1 LAVREGLKPSPSLFP
16 NEKLPINTKS
26 GAIAPQGDI
35 MSKQIKYAYKR
46 HNTWVYRRTYP
57 QHLQHILG
65 SSLKQS
71 LKTADAKTAKAR
83 VAELNQTF
91 TNIVKEAEQ
100 NVSANIGKASANST
114 DHSVRVPVARPRYHH
129 ARLVGERLV
138 KDLAAAYLTCQ
149 SERLRPGSYK
159 AVRFATELLVSHLGT
174 HELGDITQV
183 QGREVLSLITQLS
196 PNIRKYCK
204 GQSASLTQ
212 LASLSARLE
221 PGHTLAPQTQGRIWK
236 HMLQVF
242 DWCVEQGELT
252 ANPWEHLTIREKPE
266 VYPHKVLTDE
276 QVVTLLQAKDR
287 VLSSA
292 LLFGLLTGMRSGEI
306 CGLLAS
312 DVISK
317 GNLGRFIQIQPNEH
331 RQLKSR
337 AAEREV
343 PLHAKLEQLLDK
355 SLPQQGRLF
364 PTLNVDK
371 VVKAYA
377 KLLITYPTLTGTVFH
392 STRKWFITQ
401 CERTGVPEHYTATL
415 VGHHTARSAN
425 KLTYALYSG
434 GISDAQK
441 REIVDG
447 IRLPVSSS
455 NGEGTS

>member
-1 LAVREGLKPSPSLFP
+1 
-16 NEKLPINTKS
+16 
-26 GAIAPQGDI
+26 
-35 MSKQIKYAYKR
+35 MSTQIKYAYKR

-57 QHLQHILG
+57 QHLQPLLG

-91 TNIVKEAEQ
+91 TNIVKEAEDD
-100 NVSANIGKASANST
+100 VSANPGKASANST
-114 DHSVRVPVARPRYHH
+114 HNSVRVPVARPRYHH
-129 ARLVGERLV
+129 ARFVGERLV
-138 KDLAAAYLTCQ
+138 KDLAAEYLTYQ

-159 AVRFATELLVSHLGT
+159 AIRFATELLVSHLGT
-174 HELGDITQV
+174 NKLGDITQV

-196 PNIRKYCK
+196 PNVRKYSK
-204 GQSASLTQ
+204 GQAASLTQ
-212 LASLSARLE
+212 LTELSGEVE
-221 PGHTLAPQTQGRIWK
+221 PGEILAPQTQARIWK
-236 HMLQVF
+236 HMVHVF
-242 DWCVEQGELT
+242 DWCVEHGELS
-252 ANPWEHLTIREKPE
+252 NNLWEHLTIREKPE
-266 VYPHKVLTDE
+266 VYPHKVLTDD
-276 QVVTLLQAKDR
+276 QVATLLKAKDR

-306 CGLLAS
+306 CGLLES

-317 GNLGRFIQIQPNEH
+317 GNLGRFIRIQPNEH
-331 RQLKSR
+331 RQLKSK

-343 PLHAKLEQLLDK
+343 PLHTKLERLLDT
-355 SLPQQGRLF
+355 SLPKQGRLF
-364 PTLNVDK
+364 PTLSVDK

-377 KLLITYPTLTGTVFH
+377 KLRIAHPNLTGTVFH

-415 VGHHTARSAN
+415 VGHHSARSAN

-441 REIVDG
+441 REIVNG
-447 IRLPVSSS
+447 IRLPES
-455 NGEGTS
+455 EGTL

>member
-1 LAVREGLKPSPSLFP
+1 
-16 NEKLPINTKS
+16 
-26 GAIAPQGDI
+26 
-35 MSKQIKYAYKR
+35 MSTQIKYAYKW

-57 QHLQHILG
+57 QHLQPLLG

-71 LKTADAKTAKAR
+71 LKTADAKTAKTRA
-83 VAELNQTF
+83 AELNQTF
-91 TNIVKEAEQ
+91 TNIVKEADAH
-100 NVSANIGKASANST
+100 VSANTGKASANST
-114 DHSVRVPVARPRYHH
+114 DNSVRVPVARPRYHH
-129 ARLVGERLV
+129 ACFLGERLV
-138 KDLAAAYLTCQ
+138 KDLAKAYLMYQ

-159 AVRFATELLVSHLGT
+159 AVRFATELLLSHLGT
-174 HELGDITQV
+174 TKLGDITQA
-183 QGREVLSLITQLS
+183 QGREVLSLIAQLS
-196 PNIRKYCK
+196 PNVRKHSQAK
-204 GQSASLTQ
+204 GASLTQ
-212 LASLSARLE
+212 LTELSGEVE
-221 PGHTLAPQTQGRIWK
+221 PGQILAPQTQGRIWK

-242 DWCVEQGELT
+242 DWCVEQGELST
-252 ANPWEHLTIREKPE
+252 NPWEHLTIRAKPD

-276 QVVTLLQAKDR
+276 QVVTLLRAKDR

-317 GNLGRFIQIQPNEH
+317 GNLGRFIRIQPNEH
-331 RQLKSR
+331 RQLKSK

-343 PLHAKLEQLLDK
+343 PLHAKLEQFLDA
-355 SLPQQGRLF
+355 SLPNQGRLF
-364 PTLNVDK
+364 PALTVDK

-377 KLLITYPTLTGTVFH
+377 KLRQTYPTLTGTVFH

-415 VGHHTARSAN
+415 VGHHSARSTN

-441 REIVDG
+441 REILDG
-447 IRLPVSSS
+447 IRLPDW
-455 NGEGTS
+455 EGTS

>member
-1 LAVREGLKPSPSLFP
+1 MS
-16 NEKLPINTKS
+16 TK
-26 GAIAPQGDI
+26 
-35 MSKQIKYAYKR
+35 IKYAYKR

-57 QHLQHILG
+57 QHLQHLLG

-91 TNIVKEAEQ
+91 TNIVKEAKQ
-100 NVSANIGKASANST
+100 HVSANTGQTGAIIPNACGATA
-114 DHSVRVPVARPRYHH
+114 DPRPGIERPRYHYD
-129 ARLVGERLV
+129 RFVGERLV
-138 KDLAAAYLTCQ
+138 KDLAAEYLTYQ
-149 SERLRPGSYK
+149 MQRLRPGSYK
-159 AVRFATELLVSHLGT
+159 AIRFATELLVSNLGT
-174 HELGDITQV
+174 TKLGDITQA
-183 QGREVLSLITQLS
+183 QGREVLSLIAQLS
-196 PNIRKYCK
+196 PNVRKHAK
-204 GQSASLTQ
+204 AKEATLIQ
-212 LASLSARLE
+212 LAKLSAELE
-221 PGHTLAPQTQGRIWK
+221 PGHTLAPQTQARIWK

-242 DWCVEQGELT
+242 DWCVEQGELST
-252 ANPWEHLTIREKPE
+252 NPWEHLIIKEKPE
-266 VYPHKVLTDE
+266 VFPHMVLTNE

-317 GNLGRFIQIQPNEH
+317 GNLGRFIRIQPNEV
-331 RQLKSR
+331 RQLKSK

-343 PLHAKLEQLLDK
+343 PLHSMLEQLLDT
-355 SLPQQGRLF
+355 SLPKLGRLF
-364 PTLNVDK
+364 PTLSVDK

-377 KLLITYPTLTGTVFH
+377 KLRQTYPALTGTVFH

-415 VGHHTARSAN
+415 VGHHSARSAN

-447 IRLPVSSS
+447 IRLPGLSKEC
-455 NGEGTS
+455 EGTS

>member
-1 LAVREGLKPSPSLFP
+1 
-16 NEKLPINTKS
+16 
-26 GAIAPQGDI
+26 
-35 MSKQIKYAYKR
+35 MSTQIKYAYKR

-57 QHLQHILG
+57 QHLQPLLG

-91 TNIVKEAEQ
+91 TNIIKEADQ
-100 NVSANIGKASANST
+100 HVSANTGKDPANST
-114 DHSVRVPVARPRYHH
+114 ENSVRVPVARPRYHH
-129 ARLVGERLV
+129 ACLLGERLV
-138 KDLAAAYLTCQ
+138 KDLAKAYLTYQ

-159 AVRFATELLVSHLGT
+159 SVRFATELLVSHLGT
-174 HELGDITQV
+174 TKLGDITQA
-183 QGREVLSLITQLS
+183 QGREVLSMIAQLS
-196 PNIRKYCK
+196 PNVRKYSK
-204 GQSASLTQ
+204 GQAASLTQ
-212 LASLSARLE
+212 LAELSAKLE

-242 DWCVEQGELT
+242 DWCVEQGELST
-252 ANPWEHLTIREKPE
+252 NPWEHLTIREKPE
-266 VYPHKVLTDE
+266 VNPHKVLMDE
-276 QVVTLLQAKDR
+276 QVVILLQAKDR
-287 VLSSA
+287 VISNA

-306 CGLLAS
+306 CGLLTS

-317 GNLGRFIQIQPNEH
+317 GNLGRFIRIQPNEH
-331 RQLKSR
+331 RQLKSK
-337 AAEREV
+337 AAGREV

-355 SLPQQGRLF
+355 SLPKQGRLF
-364 PTLNVDK
+364 PSLTVDK

-377 KLLITYPTLTGTVFH
+377 KLRITHPNLTGTVFH

-415 VGHHTARSAN
+415 VGHHSARSAN

-447 IRLPVSSS
+447 IMLPDW
-455 NGEGTS
+455 EGTS

>member
-1 LAVREGLKPSPSLFP
+1 
-16 NEKLPINTKS
+16 
-26 GAIAPQGDI
+26 
-35 MSKQIKYAYKR
+35 MSTQIKYAYKR

-57 QHLQHILG
+57 QHLQHFLG

-91 TNIVKEAEQ
+91 TNIIKEAEQ
-100 NVSANIGKASANST
+100 HVSANTGKASANST
-114 DHSVRVPVARPRYHH
+114 DNSVRVPVARPRYHH
-129 ARLVGERLV
+129 ACFVGERLV
-138 KDLAAAYLTCQ
+138 KDLAAAYLTYQ

-159 AVRFATELLVSHLGT
+159 AIRFATELLVSHLET
-174 HELGDITQV
+174 TKLGSITQAH
-183 QGREVLSLITQLS
+183 GREVLSLIAQLS
-196 PNIRKYCK
+196 PNVRKYARAK
-204 GQSASLTQ
+204 EAPLIQ
-212 LASLSARLE
+212 LAKLSAELE
-221 PGHTLAPQTQGRIWK
+221 PGHMLAPQTQARIWK
-236 HMLQVF
+236 HMLQVL
-242 DWCVEQGELT
+242 DWCVEQGELS

-266 VYPHKVLTDE
+266 VSPHKVLTDE

-306 CGLLAS
+306 CGLMAG
-312 DVISK
+312 DIISK
-317 GNLGRFIQIQPNEH
+317 GNLGRFICIQPNEH
-331 RQLKSR
+331 RQLKSK

-343 PLHAKLEQLLDK
+343 PLHAKLEELLDTF
-355 SLPQQGRLF
+355 LPNKGRLF
-364 PTLNVDK
+364 PTLTVDK

-377 KLLITYPTLTGTVFH
+377 KLRIAYPNLTGTVFH

-415 VGHHTARSAN
+415 VGHHSARSTN

-447 IRLPVSSS
+447 IRLPDLSKEWEA
-455 NGEGTS
+455 NA

>member
-1 LAVREGLKPSPSLFP
+1 
-16 NEKLPINTKS
+16 
-26 GAIAPQGDI
+26 
-35 MSKQIKYAYKR
+35 MSTQIKYAYKR

-57 QHLQHILG
+57 QHLQPLLG

-91 TNIVKEAEQ
+91 TNIVKEADAH
-100 NVSANIGKASANST
+100 VSANTGKASASST
-114 DHSVRVPVARPRYHH
+114 DNYIRVPVARPRYHH
-129 ARLVGERLV
+129 ARFVGEWLV
-138 KDLAAAYLTCQ
+138 KGLAAEYLTYQ

-174 HELGDITQV
+174 IKLGDITQA
-183 QGREVLSLITQLS
+183 QGREVLSLIVQLS
-196 PNIRKYCK
+196 PNVRKHTPAK
-204 GQSASLTQ
+204 GASLTQ
-212 LASLSARLE
+212 LVKLSGEVE
-221 PGHTLAPQTQGRIWK
+221 PGHTLAPQTQARIWK
-236 HMLQVF
+236 HMQQVF

-252 ANPWEHLTIREKPE
+252 TNPWGHLTIREKPE
-266 VYPHKVLTDE
+266 VYPHKVPTDD
-276 QVVTLLQAKDR
+276 QVLTLLQAKDR

-312 DVISK
+312 DVISN
-317 GNLGRFIQIQPNEH
+317 GNLGRFIRIQPNEF
-331 RQLKSR
+331 RQLKSK

-343 PLHAKLEQLLDK
+343 PLHTKLEQLLDT
-355 SLPQQGRLF
+355 SLPNQGRLF
-364 PTLNVDK
+364 PTLTVDK

-377 KLLITYPTLTGTVFH
+377 KLRIIHPALTGTVFH

-415 VGHHTARSAN
+415 VGHHAARSAN
-425 KLTYALYSG
+425 RLTYTLYSG

-447 IRLPVSSS
+447 IKLPDW
-455 NGEGTS
+455 EGTS

>member
-1 LAVREGLKPSPSLFP
+1 
-16 NEKLPINTKS
+16 
-26 GAIAPQGDI
+26 
-35 MSKQIKYAYKR
+35 MSTQIKYAYKR

-57 QHLQHILG
+57 KHLQEYLG

-91 TNIVKEAEQ
+91 TNIVKEAEDH
-100 NVSANIGKASANST
+100 VSANTGKDPAIIPNACGATADPRPSIE
-114 DHSVRVPVARPRYHH
+114 RPRYQPV
-129 ARLVGERLV
+129 RLLGERLV
-138 KDLAAAYLTCQ
+138 KDLAVSYLTYQ

-159 AVRFATELLVSHLGT
+159 AIRFAAELLVSHLGT
-174 HELGDITQV
+174 TKLGDITQA

-196 PNIRKYCK
+196 PNVRKYSS
-204 GQSASLTQ
+204 GHSARLSQ
-212 LASLSARLE
+212 LAALSTELE
-221 PGHTLAPQTQGRIWK
+221 PGHTLSPQTQTRIWK
-236 HMLQVF
+236 HMLQIF
-242 DWCVEQGELT
+242 NWCVEQRELST
-252 ANPWEHLTIREKPE
+252 NPWEHLTIRKKPE
-266 VYPHKVLTDE
+266 VYPHKVLMDD

-287 VLSSA
+287 VLSGA

-306 CGLLAS
+306 CGLLAT

-317 GNLGRFIQIQPNEH
+317 GNLGRFIRIQPNEI
-331 RQLKSR
+331 RQLKSK

-343 PLHAKLEQLLDK
+343 PLHSKLEHLLDA
-355 SLPQQGRLF
+355 SLPTQGRLF
-364 PTLNVDK
+364 PTLSVDK

-377 KLLITYPTLTGTVFH
+377 KLRIIHPTLTGTVFH

-401 CERTGVPEHYTATL
+401 CERTGIPEHYTATL
-415 VGHHTARSAN
+415 VGHHSARSAN

-447 IRLPVSSS
+447 IRLPDLSEDW
-455 NGEGTS
+455 EGLS